1 MQQTTPQAYLIL
13 QSDNRWTEVIR
24 LSDSIPLV
32 IGRASDSGIVV
43 REDAVSRQHAQV
55 SPHAGGWQVED
66 LGSRN
71 GTLVGGARIDA
82 RQQLAEGDRLQVGS
96 CELLFTFSLQ
106 GATAPPLPGPSG
118 QSQQATADLG
128 HPTIID
134 RRSDS
139 RWSNPL
145 LEPLNQPATEK
156 GRPAGAENATTLQND
171 WGFFYG
177 VVYELVAC
185 QTREQ
190 AAEVALR
197 AVLGRLS
204 AGSGGVIGIESN
216 GTARGESTGDLS
228 SMSVL
233 ATVQPKGGSYRR
245 ISDFLID
252 SVLKDRQAVL
262 ARNVTGD
269 SKLSFHSQSAQ
280 RGTVSVI
287 CAPVF
292 SDIESRR
299 SVAAILH
306 VYTTGDERMLS
317 ETDLER
323 VIGVADNLSI
333 ALAQQTQRAS
343 LTQSLESSQREVSEL
358 RRQLGL
364 ASEMVGDSPGLIV
377 VKDSIQKA
385 APTPAT
391 VLVRGESGV
400 GKELVARA
408 IHVASRRARG
418 PLVCLNC
425 AALAPT
431 LLESELFGH
440 EKGAFTGATE
450 RKIGKFEAAD
460 GGTLFLDEI
469 GEMPLD
475 LQAKFL
481 RALEGQPFERL
492 GGHKPIST
500 NVRVIAATNRD
511 LEQAVAEKLFRS
523 DLYFRLRVV
532 EIPVLP
538 LRDRLGD
545 LPSLVNHFVQQ
556 LSQHAG
562 GRKIDGIE
570 PEALELLSRHSWP
583 GNIRELRN
591 VIERAIVLGTGT
603 TIGPADLSLS
613 TVGLSAIQ
621 QQDDQQDKSAS
632 FEPISLAELEKTHI
646 FATLDHVGNN
656 KTKASRLLGIERS
669 TLDRKLKRFQAEK

>member
-24 LSDSIPLV
+24 LSDSSPLL

-43 REDAVSRQHAQV
+43 REDAVSRQHARIA
-55 SPHAGGWQVED
+55 PHEGGWQVED

-71 GTLVGGARIDA
+71 GTLVSGTRIEAA
-82 RQQLAEGDRLQVGS
+82 RQLEEGDRLRVGS

-128 HPTIID
+128 QPTIID

-145 LEPLNQPATEK
+145 LESPSEPAAVRNDSGT
-156 GRPAGAENATTLQND
+156 ALQSD
-171 WGFFYG
+171 WSFFYG
-177 VVYELVAC
+177 LIYELVAC
-185 QTREQ
+185 QTREE
-190 AAEVALR
+190 AAKVALQ
-197 AVLGRLS
+197 AILGRLI
-204 AGSGGVIGIESN
+204 AGSGGVIAIDSN
-216 GTARGESTGDLS
+216 SDSAQAPSGDLT

-252 SVLKDRQAVL
+252 SVLKDKQAVL

-280 RGTVSVI
+280 RGTVSVV

-292 SDIESRR
+292 SEVETRQ

-306 VYTTGDERMLS
+306 VYTSGDERMLS

-333 ALAQQTQRAS
+333 ALAQQNQRAS

-364 ASEMVGDSPGLIV
+364 ASEMIGNSPGLTA
-377 VKDSIQKA
+377 VKDSIQRA

-408 IHVASRRARG
+408 IHVASDRAKG

-440 EKGAFTGATE
+440 EKGAFTGATD

-492 GGHKPIST
+492 GGHKPITT
-500 NVRVIAATNRD
+500 NVRVIAATNRN
-511 LEQAVAEKLFRS
+511 LEEAVAEKQFRS

-538 LRDRLGD
+538 LRERLAD

-570 PEALELLSRHSWP
+570 PAALETLSRHSWP

-613 TVGLSAIQ
+613 TVGLSANQ
-621 QQDDQQDKSAS
+621 QPDDQQNHPAK
-632 FEPISLAELEKTHI
+632 FEAISLAELEKTHI
-646 FATLDHVGNN
+646 FATLDHVDNN

-669 TLDRKLKRFQAEK
+669 TLDRKLKRFQAEE